1 MKAHLR
7 AQAAPWRHAVELNI
21 LSADGKTQVKQIILE
36 ETDQSFEREPSFIL
50 SLDNAQLLMDDLWNA
65 GMRPTEGTGSAGA
78 MRAVERHLE
87 DMRKIAFDQLN
98 QKHPTP

>member
-21 LSADGKTQVKQIILE
+21 LSDDGKTKVKQIILE
-36 ETDQSFEREPSFIL
+36 ESDQRFEQEPSFIL
-50 SLDNAQLLMDDLWNA
+50 SLDNAQLLMDDLWHA